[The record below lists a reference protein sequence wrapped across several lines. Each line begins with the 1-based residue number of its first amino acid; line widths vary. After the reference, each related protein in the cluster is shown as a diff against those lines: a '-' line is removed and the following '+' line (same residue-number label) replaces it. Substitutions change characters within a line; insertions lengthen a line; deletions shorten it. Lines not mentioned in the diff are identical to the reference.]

1 MITEVKRRNKR
12 KNHQDNFKQ
21 IDPVI
26 SKGME
31 GGNYKP
37 LSDNDIKKV

>member
-1 MITEVKRRNKR
+1 MIKEVKRRNKR
-12 KNHQDNFKQ
+12 RSQQDNLKQ

-26 SKGME
+26 SKGLE

-37 LSDNDIKKV
+37 LSENDI